1 MNALPAGWTRHPDN
15 PEYAYNAATGSVVLA
30 NTLPAATPAVR
41 SYGEQDM
48 EQALRDYEASAQ
60 GSGNLGERGFFWL
73 DFPDYPSASVNEV
86 SVTLRVLPPWS
97 MNERVCYLPTLRHR
111 VPTRLVPGSDGKKEA
126 SYIECWNDPA
136 GPGNCPI
143 CHVLGTMTDRPE
155 LQTFIR
161 EVRARASTLW
171 QAINVN
177 EPSKHLQLGRDA
189 HGREV
194 VTAVY
199 PGVLRAGIQ
208 LNAAMMAL
216 FKHAGKDRSGA
227 LINFV
232 SPESGCPIELVK
244 SRDPHSN
251 KPAQLNVEYAAHAL
265 SQLNGPIEPHY
276 QPVLDRLVDL
286 RAKCVQFAD
295 SPTMEGVAVNMQ
307 HHARTL
313 AASAPQAAGRG
324 GYAQPPMPSPYAQ
337 PAPYAP
343 PPMPAPAPAVVWMPH
358 PDSPTHEYNAA
369 GQIRLRAA
377 TPSLPPAPPALPP
390 APPAA
395 PPAPPAAPPAMAL
408 PPAPPAAPPAPPAP
422 PVAGALPPATA
433 PGLPPGAVAPA
444 PPAFPPPGALP
455 GLPGVPF

>member
-1 MNALPAGWTRHPDN
+1 MNALPAGWIRHPDN
-15 PEYAYNAATGSVVLA
+15 PDYAYNAATGSVVLA
-30 NTLPAATPAVR
+30 GTLPAASPAVR

-48 EQALRDYEASAQ
+48 EQALRDYEASAS

-73 DFPDYPSASVNEV
+73 DFPDYPSATVNEV
-86 SVTLRVLPPWS
+86 SITLRVLPPWS
-97 MNERVCYLPTLRHR
+97 MSERVCYLPTLRHR
-111 VPTRLVPGSDGKKEA
+111 VPTRLVPGSDGKKDA
-126 SYIECWNDPA
+126 AYIECWNDPA

-143 CHVLGTMTDRPE
+143 CQVLGTMTDRPE

-161 EVRARASTLW
+161 ETRARASTLW

-177 EPSKHLQLGRDA
+177 DPSKHLQLGRDA

-265 SQLNGPIEPHY
+265 SQLNGPIEPHF

-286 RAKCVQFAD
+286 RAKCVTFSD
-295 SPTMEGVAVNMQ
+295 SPTMEGVAVNMT

-313 AASAPQAAGRG
+313 TAQSQPAGGAR
-324 GYAQPPMPSPYAQ
+324 GYAQPPMPAPYA
-337 PAPYAP
+337 PPAP

-377 TPSLPPAPPALPP
+377 PPAAPPAPPPPP
-390 APPAA
+390 AL